1 MKEKWAETASQNIF
15 AERINNPNDSYII
28 LCTSDYQW
36 YRKDFNYI
44 ISYCP
49 QTFPGRFYYM
59 YFTHVEIRDHKL
71 NVGREPLNFD
81 LPDFLNMFVSSVL
94 QCRYIWISRNFT
106 LKKITCGQNN
116 RKKIKEFYGAD
127 MGHQQDHWDPT
138 ECSDECKTTAKLPG

>member
-1 MKEKWAETASQNIF
+1 MIV
-15 AERINNPNDSYII
+15 
-28 LCTSDYQW
+28 TSFFDYQW

-71 NVGREPLNFD
+71 NVRCEPLNFD

-94 QCRYIWISRNFT
+94 QCCYIWISRNFT
-106 LKKITCGQNN
+106 LQTITYGQNN
-116 RKKIKEFYGAD
+116 KKKKLKNVMVLI
-127 MGHQQDHWDPT
+127 WDIN
-138 ECSDECKTTAKLPG
+138 KTTETLLNAVMSAKQQLSFLASSVTCSNSSTLQFQKRMI